1 MCVHQRAPD
10 KQQQVQFTSTGSA
23 AVRALGGYD
32 GRRQVGVYLDL
43 CSAKIAS
50 ECAEREEEAE
60 TQHLTRTR
68 RPSDTAPDDAHLI
81 SKGLRPPHIAAAP
94 ALRRRRGLRLPVL
107 DLRGP

>member
-1 MCVHQRAPD
+1 M
-10 KQQQVQFTSTGSA
+10 
-23 AVRALGGYD
+23 RALGGYD

-68 RPSDTAPDDAHLI
+68 RLETVCARGAFDQQEPSAPTT
-81 SKGLRPPHIAAAP
+81 RRRTRAAAAAAWL
-94 ALRRRRGLRLPVL
+94 ALTCTNSSGTLTLALEHDAVRPVL
-107 DLRGP
+107 

>member
-1 MCVHQRAPD
+1 M
-10 KQQQVQFTSTGSA
+10 
-23 AVRALGGYD
+23 RALGGYD

-60 TQHLTRTR
+60 TQHVTRTR
-68 RPSDTAPDDAHLI
+68 RPSAPDDAHLI
-81 SKGLRPPHIAAAP
+81 SKGRLRPPHIAAP